1 MPAGAGPTLA
11 EGPARLPGRTSPSA
25 AGAAARSAGAAGAGQ
40 PGDAAGGRGGYGPHA
55 CRLRGVCPT
64 AATDGGDQTPELPT
78 THLPG
83 ETGRPGAPGRQLLA
97 GTCFAPGRA
106 RCRGRRSAADG

>member
-1 MPAGAGPTLA
+1 MPAGAGPELA

-25 AGAAARSAGAAGAGQ
+25 DGAAARAAGAAGAGQ

-64 AATDGGDQTPELPT
+64 AATGGGDQTPELPPN
-78 THLPG
+78 HLPG
-83 ETGRPGAPGRQLLA
+83 ATGQPRAPGREPAA
-97 GTCFAPGRA
+97 GT
-106 RCRGRRSAADG
+106 RG